1 MYLAFYQASHLLRLI
16 GKTPTDKIYY
26 TDDFSLSYSHPELDF
41 WEINRF
47 YECILR
53 AEEEQ
58 ALNIVL
64 SIQKNIKELG
74 YIDESE
80 IQQIFYSFRQVFVR
94 IKNEL
99 PQQYSSLI
107 PIPTYDDTTD
117 IFALFKHIIKC
128 TCACCDCIK
137 IQQEKAKQNFEQSV
151 LSFID
156 NNIIN
161 PDLYIKFVTDHFN
174 INENTLQA
182 IVQKLTGKSF
192 FEYIE
197 YQRMKKAEQLIRY
210 TSIPISD
217 IFIQCGYSTH
227 NSFTAFKRTMV
238 FHPVLCVLK

>member
-1 MYLAFYQASHLLRLI
+1 MLVLFFEQSILKEEFNCSREGIAKLLIDIKDLLFKKSGIYTQITISDIFSKIEDMHLAFYQASHLLRLI

-99 PQQYSSLI
+99 S
-107 PIPTYDDTTD
+107 
-117 IFALFKHIIKC
+117 
-128 TCACCDCIK
+128 
-137 IQQEKAKQNFEQSV
+137 
-151 LSFID
+151 
-156 NNIIN
+156 
-161 PDLYIKFVTDHFN
+161 
-174 INENTLQA
+174 A
-182 IVQKLTGKSF
+182 I
-192 FEYIE
+192 
-197 YQRMKKAEQLIRY
+197 
-210 TSIPISD
+210 
-217 IFIQCGYSTH
+217 
-227 NSFTAFKRTMV
+227 
-238 FHPVLCVLK
+238 